1 MHGVCLCV
9 PNMMNSELATL
20 GRYLLLISRN
30 YQKMSQ
36 RQFEMTAACPSF
48 TALFIPHL
56 CTFCPPCSV
65 NAFLLKHQ
73 IYPTSL
79 TLWGKLPPFGS
90 PGWYP
95 WISSQQLLLCCFFHS
110 PRSPPCPGILLVP
123 LLSIL
128 FGVTSFIL
136 ELHTHPCRQTSGKP
150 AFLAPLLAAEPPTSL
165 PQLWLTARM
174 KTQNCNQRPE
184 WPLSTET

>member
-1 MHGVCLCV
+1 
-9 PNMMNSELATL
+9 
-20 GRYLLLISRN
+20 
-30 YQKMSQ
+30 
-36 RQFEMTAACPSF
+36 MTAACPSCYCPVHPSPLHILSSLLCQCF
-48 TALFIPHL
+48 SFKTPNIPRV
-56 CTFCPPCSV
+56 TDSV
-65 NAFLLKHQ
+65 GQTAFL
-73 IYPTSL
+73 
-79 TLWGKLPPFGS
+79 KLPPFGS
-90 PGWYP
+90 PGWCP

-110 PRSPPCPGILLVP
+110 PRSPPCPGLLLIP

-165 PQLWLTARM
+165 PQRWLTVRM
-174 KTQNCNQRPE
+174 KTQTCNQRPE